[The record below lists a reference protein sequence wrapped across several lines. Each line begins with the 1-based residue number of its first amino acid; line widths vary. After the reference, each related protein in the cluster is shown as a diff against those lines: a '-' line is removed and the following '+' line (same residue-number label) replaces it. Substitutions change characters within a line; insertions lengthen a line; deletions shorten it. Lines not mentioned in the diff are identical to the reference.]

1 MRHRSFSVLICYIFA
16 LVCLFCSYFAFNANP
31 PWMQD
36 ILWTKDPTLLC
47 LLEAGCLISVAFI
60 FSFSDILPHV
70 HTELRPLESNIL
82 TAYKKESLED
92 SASTPRMSRVFLAIS
107 ALAFPYAIYKI
118 YLGESIGIRFSYSL
132 FAFFLQLFWLHLT
145 RNLLLRPILNLWQVL
160 NVVISDPL
168 SIFSLGRSLSPT
180 LNALAVSVSL
190 ITFPFL
196 FVLPTLP
203 VSQPTF
209 PINQRLIAAFL
220 GILICLTLL
229 ISYLFMQSIT
239 LNSLNKSLIGIDQY
253 SGPEKLDR

>member
-180 LNALAVSVSL
+180 
-190 ITFPFL
+190 
-196 FVLPTLP
+196 
-203 VSQPTF
+203 
-209 PINQRLIAAFL
+209 
-220 GILICLTLL
+220 
-229 ISYLFMQSIT
+229 
-239 LNSLNKSLIGIDQY
+239 
-253 SGPEKLDR
+253 